1 MSARVPDAAPCTG
14 ASLASLELLVG
25 TVAEHATGG
34 SSRAGLASD
43 ANNEFPLG
51 LIPPGRQSLHEQL
64 EPEQLVVRGAPI
76 AAAEA
81 GASARDAAGA
91 ERSQARAAAANDDAD
106 ADAAA
111 AKEEGVS
118 EDSDGYGG
126 FGRNVQTL
134 RRDIVH
140 LRRLFPRESSK
151 SLTAMLKEAIPAER
165 CARTH
170 SARAARRIALMQ
182 HSTAPPLPPSLFLPA
197 IRAPAASVSARL
209 AAAGFRRT
217 RT

>member
-25 TVAEHATGG
+25 TVAEHATG
-34 SSRAGLASD
+34 
-43 ANNEFPLG
+43 
-51 LIPPGRQSLHEQL
+51 EQL

-81 GASARDAAGA
+81 GAIASDAAGA
-91 ERSQARAAAANDDAD
+91 ERSQSRAAD

-151 SLTAMLKEAIPAER
+151 SLTTMLKEAIPAEM
-165 CARTH
+165 CARDH
-170 SARAARRIALMQ
+170 SVRAARRIALTQ

-197 IRAPAASVSARL
+197 IRAPAASASARL
-209 AAAGFRRT
+209 AAAGCRRT